1 MSIMLL
7 CTMIV
12 LGQPGG
18 IVTMRDM
25 ETPPDEAMVANV
37 ASCFYDA
44 VGFLQKAP
52 ATPGE
57 YSSLLLEAKEILE
70 GIGIRLGEGDFLALQ
85 WSDDSLHV
93 ITPSGFLIECSLI
106 SEEHDS
112 SEDGSSYFMTYAF
125 SVLDEGLADSVTVE
139 LSI

>member
-1 MSIMLL
+1 MLTLFLVTSIL
-7 CTMIV
+7 

-44 VGFLQKAP
+44 VGFLQRTP
-52 ATPGE
+52 EIPGE

-93 ITPSGFLIECSLI
+93 ITPSGFLIECSLV

-112 SEDGSSYFMTYAF
+112 SEEGSSYFMTYAF
-125 SVLDEGLADSVTVE
+125 TVPDEDMADSVTVE